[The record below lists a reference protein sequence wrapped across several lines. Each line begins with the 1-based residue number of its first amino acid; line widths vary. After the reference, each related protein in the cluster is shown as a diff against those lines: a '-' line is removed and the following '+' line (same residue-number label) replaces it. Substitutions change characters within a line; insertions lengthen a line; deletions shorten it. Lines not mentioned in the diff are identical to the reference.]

1 MLGRLATLAAPDGGV
16 LVAAF
21 ALLLCASLAE
31 LGIPY
36 LVSTCLVSAS
46 QGDAGRAAFALSVQR
61 LGVVALVYG
70 LFSGARG
77 CGLCLSHLPP
87 NPTLGHER
95 GSAEERR
102 SRANLTTL
110 TQPEYVPR
118 GLPQQE
124 KPPEYPHTT
133 PRHHLRNPAPTPG
146 TPMRRYAFSICNQR
160 MVRRLRDGAYRA
172 LITQSMGWLDTQNIG
187 ELTSRLNSDS
197 NTVANTLGLN
207 VNILLRNA
215 LQVMFQ
221 V

>member
-1 MLGRLATLAAPDGGV
+1 MFRLATPQGNSKEQGEEGNEAKSGDGRLRVVLGRLATLAAPDGGV

-46 QGDAGRAAFALSVQR
+46 QGDAGRAAFALAVQR

-87 NPTLGHER
+87 NPTLGHAR
-95 GSAEERR
+95 GRAEERR

-124 KPPEYPHTT
+124 KPPEYPPYHTASS
-133 PRHHLRNPAPTPG
+133 PP
-146 TPMRRYAFSICNQR
+146 
-160 MVRRLRDGAYRA
+160 
-172 LITQSMGWLDTQNIG
+172 
-187 ELTSRLNSDS
+187 
-197 NTVANTLGLN
+197 
-207 VNILLRNA
+207 
-215 LQVMFQ
+215 
-221 V
+221 